1 MNTYTY
7 ARVFELFKV
16 LFCIKILKN
25 KNFVV
30 LSRYGKKGNFV
41 PLRPEI
47 KNGTFFAME
56 WLNTLLFDSE
66 SIAHIL
72 LLYSFVI
79 AVGVW
84 LGKIK
89 FWGVSLGVAF
99 ILFAGIVVGHFGLTA
114 NPKTLAFIQDFG
126 LILFVYSL
134 GLQVGPSFFTSFRK
148 GGMKMNRLA
157 ILQVFLNIGVAICV
171 FFLLFPRAD
180 ASSFAMLVGV
190 LSGAVTNTPGLGA
203 AQEALNQT
211 GMGGIDIA
219 TGYACAYPLAVL
231 SVILVPMIVKAVCH
245 IKSETEDMQLAN
257 LEQEDSSVKPCRQ
270 YIEMHNERLDG
281 KTILEVRKIVNR
293 EFMCSRLRHD
303 GMVETPHK
311 DSVVRCG
318 DQMCIVSSEDD
329 AEAILTILGTTAEV
343 DWDNTKGQE
352 PLVSRRIVVTKDKIN
367 GKTLGQLHLG
377 SIYDV
382 TITRVMRSG
391 SELFASS
398 SLVLQVGDRLSVVGQ
413 AGNVAAVAKRLG
425 NEMKRLDV
433 PNIATLFIGILL
445 GVIVGSIP
453 IAVPGIPTPMKL
465 GLAGGPLIVAILISR
480 FGYKLGLVTYTK
492 ASANMMLREVGIA
505 LFLASVG
512 IKSGAGF
519 VETVTS
525 GDGLIFMLAGLLI
538 TAIPVFIVSLIARK
552 KYGMNYFS
560 IIGLVAGASTNPP
573 ALAFANGQT
582 QHDAPAVAYSTVYP
596 LTMFL
601 RILTAQLMILIGC
614 SLL

>member
-1 MNTYTY
+1 MDW
-7 ARVFELFKV
+7 
-16 LFCIKILKN
+16 LK
-25 KNFVV
+25 
-30 LSRYGKKGNFV
+30 
-41 PLRPEI
+41 
-47 KNGTFFAME
+47 
-56 WLNTLLFDSE
+56 TLLLDPE
-66 SIAHIL
+66 SVAHIL

-79 AVGVW
+79 AIGVW

-89 FWGVSLGVAF
+89 FFGVSLGVAF
-99 ILFAGIVVGHFGLTA
+99 ILFAGIVAGHFGLTA
-114 NPKTLAFIQDFG
+114 NPGILSFVQDFG

-148 GGMKMNRLA
+148 GGMKMNCLA
-157 ILQVFLNIGVAICV
+157 IFMVLLNVCVAICV
-171 FFLLFPRAD
+171 FLLLFPQRD
-180 ASSFAMLVGV
+180 ARSFAMLVGV
-190 LSGAVTNTPGLGA
+190 MSGAVTNTPGLGA

-211 GMGGIDIA
+211 GMTGVDIA
-219 TGYACAYPLAVL
+219 SGYACAYPLAVL
-231 SVILVPMIVKAVCH
+231 GVILVPMIVKAICK
-245 IKSETEDMQLAN
+245 IKSDAEDAQLAS
-257 LEQEDSSVKPCRQ
+257 LEQEDPSVTPCHQ
-270 YIEMHNERLDG
+270 YIEMQNERLDG
-281 KTILEVRKIVNR
+281 KTILELRRITNR
-293 EFMCSRLRHD
+293 EFICSRLRHE
-303 GMVETPHK
+303 GKVETPHK
-311 DSVVRCG
+311 DSVVHMG
-318 DQMCIVSSEDD
+318 DQMCVVSSQDD
-329 AEAILTILGTTAEV
+329 AEPIQTILGVPVDV
-343 DWDNTKGQE
+343 DWDNARGQE
-352 PLVSRRIVVTKDKIN
+352 PLVSRRIVITKDKVN

-398 SLVLQVGDRLSVVGQ
+398 SLVLQIGDRLSVVGQ
-413 AGNVAAVAKRLG
+413 EGNVAAVAKRLG

-445 GVIVGSIP
+445 GVVVGSIP
-453 IAVPGIPTPMKL
+453 IALPGIPTPMKL

-512 IKSGAGF
+512 LKSGATF
-519 VETVTS
+519 VETVMS
-525 GDGLIFMLAGLLI
+525 GDGLIFMLAGLMI
-538 TAIPVFIVSLIARK
+538 TVIPVFITALVARK

-573 ALAFANGQT
+573 ALAFANAQT

-596 LTMFL
+596 LSMFL

-614 SLL
+614 SIF

>member
-1 MNTYTY
+1 MDW
-7 ARVFELFKV
+7 
-16 LFCIKILKN
+16 LK
-25 KNFVV
+25 
-30 LSRYGKKGNFV
+30 
-41 PLRPEI
+41 
-47 KNGTFFAME
+47 
-56 WLNTLLFDSE
+56 TLLLDPE
-66 SIAHIL
+66 SVAHIL

-89 FWGVSLGVAF
+89 FFGVSLGVAF
-99 ILFAGIVVGHFGLTA
+99 ILFAGIVAGHFGLTA
-114 NPKTLAFIQDFG
+114 NPGILSFVQDFG

-157 ILQVFLNIGVAICV
+157 IFMVLLNVCVAICV
-171 FFLLFPRAD
+171 FLLLFPQRD
-180 ASSFAMLVGV
+180 ARSFAMLVGV
-190 LSGAVTNTPGLGA
+190 MSGAVTNTPGLGA

-211 GMGGIDIA
+211 GMTGVDIA
-219 TGYACAYPLAVL
+219 SGYACAYPLAVL
-231 SVILVPMIVKAVCH
+231 GVILVPMIVKAICK
-245 IKSETEDMQLAN
+245 IKSDAEDDRLAS
-257 LEQEDSSVKPCRQ
+257 LEQEDPSVTPCRQ
-270 YIEMHNERLDG
+270 YIEMQNERLDG
-281 KTILEVRKIVNR
+281 KTILELRRITNR
-293 EFMCSRLRHD
+293 EFICSRLRHE
-303 GMVETPHK
+303 GKVETPHK
-311 DSVVRCG
+311 DSVVHMG
-318 DQMCIVSSEDD
+318 DQMCVVSSQDD
-329 AEAILTILGTTAEV
+329 AEPIQTILGVPVDV
-343 DWDNTKGQE
+343 DWDNARGQE
-352 PLVSRRIVVTKDKIN
+352 PLVSRRIVITKDKVN

-398 SLVLQVGDRLSVVGQ
+398 SLVLQIGDRLSVVGQ
-413 AGNVAAVAKRLG
+413 EGNVAAVAKRLG

-445 GVIVGSIP
+445 GVVVGSIP
-453 IAVPGIPTPMKL
+453 IALPGIPTPMKL

-512 IKSGAGF
+512 LKSGATF
-519 VETVTS
+519 VETVMS

-538 TAIPVFIVSLIARK
+538 TVIPVFITALVARK

-573 ALAFANGQT
+573 ALAFANAQT

-596 LTMFL
+596 LSMFL

-614 SLL
+614 SIF

>member
-1 MNTYTY
+1 MDW
-7 ARVFELFKV
+7 
-16 LFCIKILKN
+16 LK
-25 KNFVV
+25 
-30 LSRYGKKGNFV
+30 
-41 PLRPEI
+41 
-47 KNGTFFAME
+47 
-56 WLNTLLFDSE
+56 TLLLDPE
-66 SIAHIL
+66 SVAHIL

-79 AVGVW
+79 AIGVW

-89 FWGVSLGVAF
+89 FFGVSLGVAF
-99 ILFAGIVVGHFGLTA
+99 ILFAGIVAGHFGLTA
-114 NPKTLAFIQDFG
+114 NPGILSFVQDFG

-157 ILQVFLNIGVAICV
+157 IFMVLLNVCVAICV
-171 FFLLFPRAD
+171 FLLLFPQRD
-180 ASSFAMLVGV
+180 ARSFAMLVGV
-190 LSGAVTNTPGLGA
+190 MSGAVTNTPGLGA

-211 GMGGIDIA
+211 GMTGVDIA
-219 TGYACAYPLAVL
+219 SGYACAYPLAVL
-231 SVILVPMIVKAVCH
+231 GVILVPMIVKAICK
-245 IKSETEDMQLAN
+245 IKSDAEDAQLAS
-257 LEQEDSSVKPCRQ
+257 LEQEDPSVTPCRQ
-270 YIEMHNERLDG
+270 YIEMQNERLDG
-281 KTILEVRKIVNR
+281 KTILELRRITNR
-293 EFMCSRLRHD
+293 EFICSRLRHE
-303 GMVETPHK
+303 GKVETPHK
-311 DSVVRCG
+311 DSVVHMG
-318 DQMCIVSSEDD
+318 DQMCVVSSQDD
-329 AEAILTILGTTAEV
+329 AEPIQTILGVPVDV
-343 DWDNTKGQE
+343 DWDNARGQE
-352 PLVSRRIVVTKDKIN
+352 PLVSRRIVITKDKVN

-398 SLVLQVGDRLSVVGQ
+398 SLVLQIGDRLSVVGQ
-413 AGNVAAVAKRLG
+413 EGNVAAVAKRLG

-445 GVIVGSIP
+445 GVVVGSIP
-453 IAVPGIPTPMKL
+453 IALPGIPTPMKL

-512 IKSGAGF
+512 LKSGATF
-519 VETVTS
+519 VETVMS

-538 TAIPVFIVSLIARK
+538 TVIPVFITALVARK

-573 ALAFANGQT
+573 ALAFANAQT

-596 LTMFL
+596 LSMFL

-614 SLL
+614 SIF